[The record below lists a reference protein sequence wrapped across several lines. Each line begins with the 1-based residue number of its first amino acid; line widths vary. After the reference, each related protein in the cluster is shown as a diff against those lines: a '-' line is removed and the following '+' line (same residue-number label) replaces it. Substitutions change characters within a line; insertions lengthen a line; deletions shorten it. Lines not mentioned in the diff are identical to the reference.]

1 MMNAT
6 KHNADALAT
15 LRYAVTMKTREATE
29 RLLVEAFAALSRAV
43 PSKAWVR
50 MRGEI
55 GQRPRIAALPLLNV
69 APLPW
74 MAA

>member
-6 KHNADALAT
+6 EHNADALAT

-29 RLLVEAFAALSRAV
+29 MLLVEASAALSRAV
-43 PSKAWVR
+43 PGKGWVR

-55 GQRPRIAALPLLNV
+55 GYRPRITALPLLNI

-74 MAA
+74 MSV